1 MIMKSIERRDLM
13 KGLGIGAVAVTA
25 GSFATREVYA
35 KTADADTLMK
45 KLSGA
50 NSYKSGKVTLKL
62 PEIAEN
68 GRTVPLSVSVDSPMT
83 DKNHVKAIH
92 IVSEGNQTPNVIS
105 FNLTAASGKAAVSTR
120 VRLGKTQNI
129 QAAAV
134 MNDGSVYLT
143 KQKIKVTIGGCGG

>member
-35 KTADADTLMK
+35 KTADADT
-45 KLSGA
+45 
-50 NSYKSGKVTLKL
+50 YKSGKVTLKL

-92 IVSEGNQTPNVIS
+92 IVSEGNPTPNVIS